1 MALIWRSEM
10 WREMT
15 LGYTRARWKTNYEN
29 ILLQFIWQSKV
40 KWFVNKAHYHP
51 NRSQRRTFIS
61 LFDLFSCVLVPPVIQ
76 LFLGPSRT
84 QWKNDISFHCK
95 IDGVPKP
102 VVEWLKDS
110 HSIVYTRRIFA
121 KGDTLNITS
130 VEHNDTGNYTCK
142 VSNNAGSTMM
152 VKRLIVEGNCWIS
165 VCCSSHDLSLMNFF
179 QVF

>member
-1 MALIWRSEM
+1 M
-10 WREMT
+10 
-15 LGYTRARWKTNYEN
+15 K
-29 ILLQFIWQSKV
+29 